1 MVILFNHRKEIAQ
14 KQSKNITKGVDLVLS
29 EERYAAITRF
39 LEEKKAVTVT
49 ELAELLETS
58 ESTIRRDLNALDEM
72 GKLNKVH
79 GGATAIES
87 RINSV
92 DEDFESKALKNIEE
106 KKAIARYAASLINDN
121 DIVFIDAGTT
131 TQMLIDYLDTSLKAV
146 FVTNGIVHAKK
157 LIQKG
162 LKTYIIGGQLK
173 LSTQAVIGAEAI
185 NSLGKYNFTKSF
197 LGANGVSLESGF
209 TTPDLEEALVK
220 KEASNRSYISYVLTD
235 HTKFKQVSAITFL
248 ELSRAC
254 VITDKLTDN
263 KFKDFTVIKEAVI

>member
-1 MVILFNHRKEIAQ
+1 MHKNY
-14 KQSKNITKGVDLVLS
+14 SKNITKGVDLVLS

-92 DEDFESKALKNIEE
+92 DEDFESKVLKNIEE

-131 TQMLIDYLDTSLKAV
+131 TQTLIDFLDTSLKAV
-146 FVTNGIVHAKK
+146 FVTNGVVHAKK

-162 LKTYIIGGQLK
+162 FKAYIIGGQLK

-220 KEASNRSYISYVLTD
+220 KEASNRSYISYVLAD
-235 HTKFKQVSAITFL
+235 HTKFEQVSAITFL